1 MALVNRLFS
10 NCFTGGGP
18 PIYKTFEVED
28 TAGWVLNQS
37 YVIYSGDGMCYAY
50 VSSAGGVNAKETFLT
65 PLGTNIAGACNS
77 SSGCPSVNSDVYPN
91 NLYYT
96 FSSCCDGSTVSLRRG
111 DVELSTDWVDG
122 QTMWLKYQ
130 GSGGNFEGC
139 YSVIT
144 GYTGST
150 IYIDT
155 IPAFAYSVTPP
166 VPPYTNFADCADCL
180 TYYPCAI
187 TPSPTPTITA
197 TNTMTPTPSTTPLIC
212 GSGVTTGT
220 YYYTDCCGNF
230 IQGNSNGLIVTLD
243 YTKPSTG
250 VVKLNA
256 PALTSC
262 LTPTP
267 TQTPTLTP
275 TNTITP
281 TTTPTN
287 TTTPTLTPTPTNTPS
302 TSQIVKLKN
311 ECEVFTLFDMGV
323 QCYPLKNPTS
333 ATSNDGILSLLVTG
347 GTSPYSFYWAGGQ
360 RSQTLVGVSE
370 GSYEVVVVDY
380 YGDYSATT
388 VCGIFGPSAT
398 PTSTVTPTPTLTP
411 SPVWPSLCF
420 YYVKNLT
427 TSYGPIQFVPNG
439 DLNGRP
445 KWTATYQSVPL
456 TLSWDSQNLRWQ
468 IQGWTFT
475 TGIPVSTNPSNIPTS
490 SWVMVGGPQAQL
502 TVTQGTCLPYLP
514 LYAEVTKQN
523 STCPG
528 NKNCNGTISVSAGYG
543 VPPYTY
549 SIDNGVTYQ
558 ASNIFATLCPN
569 TYTVVTKDSSGSTLS
584 TNVSIVY
591 DNVPTNYTIG
601 LITQGTISP
610 ASGTEVSLWQIQVT
624 PALPVGVSIYFNL
637 DVNVTKDYYQPGTGT
652 ITDKVSVLKNGVPQ
666 TVTST
671 TILPTTTYS
680 RPHCSPYDYTEDVST
695 KSYSLVIG
703 HGDVISGSSTSILSI
718 TNGVVGPNGCV
729 TTLQQDIL
737 LGITSAIIEGGPCF
751 TVLADTTQQGI
762 NDHNITNTNTVPSTS
777 VSTLTGTS
785 SCSGGQIGVFGS
797 TSLQTLYTPTTPGF
811 VDGAAVYTSS
821 TLLPS
826 TLLPENTVFR
836 YPNST
841 SSDVYIISGG
851 QMTLIG
857 PYGSTC

>member
-1 MALVNRLFS
+1 V
-10 NCFTGGGP
+10 
-18 PIYKTFEVED
+18 
-28 TAGWVLNQS
+28 
-37 YVIYSGDGMCYAY
+37 
-50 VSSAGGVNAKETFLT
+50 
-65 PLGTNIAGACNS
+65 
-77 SSGCPSVNSDVYPN
+77 
-91 NLYYT
+91 
-96 FSSCCDGSTVSLRRG
+96 
-111 DVELSTDWVDG
+111 
-122 QTMWLKYQ
+122 
-130 GSGGNFEGC
+130 
-139 YSVIT
+139 
-144 GYTGST
+144 
-150 IYIDT
+150 
-155 IPAFAYSVTPP
+155 
-166 VPPYTNFADCADCL
+166 
-180 TYYPCAI
+180 
-187 TPSPTPTITA
+187 
-197 TNTMTPTPSTTPLIC
+197 
-212 GSGVTTGT
+212 
-220 YYYTDCCGNF
+220 
-230 IQGNSNGLIVTLD
+230 
-243 YTKPSTG
+243 
-250 VVKLNA
+250 
-256 PALTSC
+256 
-262 LTPTP
+262 
-267 TQTPTLTP
+267 
-275 TNTITP
+275 
-281 TTTPTN
+281 
-287 TTTPTLTPTPTNTPS
+287 
-302 TSQIVKLKN
+302 VKLKN

-347 GTSPYSFYWAGGQ
+347 GTSPYSFYWAAGQ

-420 YYVKNLT
+420 YYVRSLT

-528 NKNCNGTISVSAGYG
+528 NKNCNGTISISAGYG

-558 ASNIFATLCPN
+558 PSNIFATLCPN

-601 LITQGTISP
+601 LTTLGSSSP
-610 ASGTEVSLWQIQVT
+610 APGTEVSLWQIQVT

-652 ITDKVSVLKNGVPQ
+652 ITDFVSVTKNAVSQ
-666 TVTST
+666 SVTST
-671 TILPTTTYS
+671 TILPTTTTS

-703 HGDVISGSSTSILSI
+703 HGDVISGSVSSTLAI

-762 NDHNITNTNTVPSTS
+762 NDHTITNTNTVPPTS

-785 SCSGGQIGVFGS
+785 SCSGGLIGVFGS
-797 TSLQTLYTPTTPGF
+797 TSLQTLYTSTTPGF

-841 SSDVYIISGG
+841 SSNVYVISGG